1 MAIFLALPCSSS
13 IQQHSVSLLH
23 ASSCMIILVLFMVIL
38 LVTLMMI
45 ILASSE
51 NDGVGWWVRSL
62 QLSICRLRWHR
73 VTPSNTANSDH
84 HHHHHHHLQNP
95 DFHPYCFCCKFFLF
109 TVSFLWRK
117 PCCVS
122 YLHNPQSCQLRRSK
136 VCHMAFVIILIKMIM
151 VELMIWTA
159 WCGKWMRT
167 KWEQSQLWLW
177 RSFWSSALM
186 IGPQHWISVKL
197 LTRSPD
203 LGKYRRHASIWISSC
218 RIYKISDGF
227 RRVFLA
233 GPQMSFTE
241 KLTWLTKSD
250 RHGSLMWLGEMLMLM
265 QLSETFR

>member
-1 MAIFLALPCSSS
+1 MKK
-13 IQQHSVSLLH
+13 
-23 ASSCMIILVLFMVIL
+23 
-38 LVTLMMI
+38 T
-45 ILASSE
+45 
-51 NDGVGWWVRSL
+51 
-62 QLSICRLRWHR
+62 
-73 VTPSNTANSDH
+73 
-84 HHHHHHHLQNP
+84 
-95 DFHPYCFCCKFFLF
+95 
-109 TVSFLWRK
+109 
-117 PCCVS
+117 
-122 YLHNPQSCQLRRSK
+122 LHNPQSCQLRQSK
-136 VCHMAFVIILIKMIM
+136 VCHIMIVIILIKILM
-151 VELMIWTA
+151 VEFMFWIA

-250 RHGSLMWLGEMLMLM
+250 RHGSLMWLGKMLMLTM
-265 QLSETFR
+265 NGKNLMDNRQPISYLQISYLQDKVNDSLNLWLNHF

>member
-1 MAIFLALPCSSS
+1 MHLHAWSSWSSS
-13 IQQHSVSLLH
+13 WWSSWSPSWWSSWPPLRMMALGDGCAAFSFQSVASADTVSLLQIRPTLITI
-23 ASSCMIILVLFMVIL
+23 IILIIIFKIL
-38 LVTLMMI
+38 I
-45 ILASSE
+45 FILIVFVAS
-51 NDGVGWWVRSL
+51 
-62 QLSICRLRWHR
+62 
-73 VTPSNTANSDH
+73 
-84 HHHHHHHLQNP
+84 
-95 DFHPYCFCCKFFLF
+95 FFLF

-250 RHGSLMWLGEMLMLM
+250 RHGSLMWLGKMLMLTM
-265 QLSETFR
+265 NGKNLMDNRQPISYHTRQSK